1 MTDRGFTIK
10 IEEYTP
16 LADIIL
22 ALYVRDFTPI
32 KTRYPKLNDAFKTSF
47 TNKLAAV
54 KSQEKAIVVS
64 EQRKEIT
71 ISLYEEADALIEE
84 LIFVKDYI
92 KDAGLENNIVT
103 ALIHDLRSHNIEGA
117 CDKIS
122 TLKQYIL
129 ANKTEIEA
137 EGMAATFPAA
147 LETNRISLAKKN
159 KDQKITSYS
168 GVVLTGKNNS
178 QYTDLYKDIINIS
191 DKARKVFKNTPFED
205 QYVISKILQSM
216 RSANRGGGSNPT
228 PAKI

>member
-1 MTDRGFTIK
+1 MSFSIK
-10 IEEYTP
+10 IEEYAP
-16 LADIIL
+16 LADIVL
-22 ALYVRDFTPI
+22 ANYTRDFTAI

-54 KSQEKAIVVS
+54 KSQEKAMVVS
-64 EQRKEIT
+64 EQRKAIT
-71 ISLYEEADALIEE
+71 KSLYEEADALVEE

-117 CDKIS
+117 CEKIA

-129 ANKTEIEA
+129 VNKTAIEA
-137 EGMAATFPAA
+137 EGMAATFPVA

-159 KDQKITSYS
+159 KDQKTTSDS
-168 GVVLTGKNNS
+168 GIVLTGKNNS
-178 QYTDLYKDIINIS
+178 QYTDLYTDIINIS

-216 RSANRGGGSNPT
+216 RSSKKGSGLNPT
-228 PAKI
+228 PPTT

>member
-1 MTDRGFTIK
+1 MSKGGFTIK

-22 ALYVRDFTPI
+22 ANYVRDFTPI

-54 KSQEKAIVVS
+54 KSQEKAMVVS
-64 EQRKEIT
+64 EQRKAIT

-117 CDKIS
+117 CDKIA
-122 TLKQYIL
+122 TLKQYIQ
-129 ANKTEIEA
+129 ANQAAIVA
-137 EGMAATFPAA
+137 EGMAATFPVV

-159 KDQKITSYS
+159 KDQKITSDS
-168 GVVLTGKNNS
+168 GEVLTGKNNS

-191 DKARKVFKNTPFED
+191 DKARKVFKNTAFED

-216 RSANRGGGSNPT
+216 RSAKKKGESPK
-228 PAKI
+228 PE